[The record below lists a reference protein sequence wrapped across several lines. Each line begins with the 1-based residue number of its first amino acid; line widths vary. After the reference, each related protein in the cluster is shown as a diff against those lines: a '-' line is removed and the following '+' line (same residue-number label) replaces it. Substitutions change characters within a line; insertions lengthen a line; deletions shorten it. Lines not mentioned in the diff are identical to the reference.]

1 MDCQGLAVLDTERDN
16 YCVKLFGTTNFFN
29 SDFNI
34 GMFLLL
40 GRTENVNCSMR
51 IEKQWFLLI
60 GLVFDISDWISECTK
75 YKFEIVNFFVIHS
88 LLISFSYQTLW
99 FTAPTTSKLS
109 CFFFTTIV
117 FDGGDRTLLI
127 LMTLN
132 LLINVTFSDWFEN
145 KAFN

>member
-88 LLISFSYQTLW
+88 LLISFSYQTHSQPQQL
-99 FTAPTTSKLS
+99 LS
-109 CFFFTTIV
+109 GVVFFFTTIV